1 MGNFDAGSIEARLTL
16 DRSQFKRELEA
27 ARAEAR
33 NLETNGIDVKLDLD
47 AAATE
52 ARIKEIEAELRGLE
66 APTLDLDLD
75 DAAAKAKIATL
86 KAELATLHNPH
97 VNVDVDTGGATAKI
111 VQVKAE
117 LDSIPDKK
125 TTEVDVRTGNG
136 VGRTQALVAAILA
149 GLPLIPAVVA
159 PATAAILA
167 LSASLAA
174 AAGGAAIFALGIL
187 AAYKNMAAFNGH
199 VTQMPPAMR
208 AFAAAQ
214 KGLSDAFSA
223 FGKAVQTPAFAVMAQ
238 GFNLLASILP
248 RLVPVFNAFAT
259 VASGA
264 LTQLSNWVNGPAG
277 SGVLKWFQTFGAQQ
291 FGTLLAILGN
301 VAQAVI
307 NILQA
312 FSPFA
317 TTLTSGLQQVAAAWV
332 GWTATLSQ
340 SEGFKSFMAYVNQV
354 GPMVVAALLSL
365 GRAIIAIGV
374 AVAPLA
380 PPLLSLITM
389 LGNFISSLNPA
400 VLRAIIVAI
409 AALTAGFAAYEAVMS
424 LAGAATVL
432 WSGIMGAVRVAT
444 LAWTAAQWLLNAAL
458 TANPIGI
465 VVVAIAALV
474 AAIIFAYTH
483 FEWFHN
489 AVDAAWNGIRT
500 VVGAVVSW
508 FTGTAIPAVVSAV
521 VTVIGWWHT
530 LQAMASAVFGAIAS
544 AVRTAWTAITSVIN
558 TAIAQER
565 AVITAGWNVIKAV
578 VSASISVISAVVRAG
593 WSAVSAIVSNAM
605 SIIRAVVSAGM
616 AVASAVVR
624 AAMALI
630 VAIFT
635 GNWSQVR
642 AIVTSAIANVRSAI
656 SSGLTA
662 AAAIAR
668 AAFNSILSAARSALG
683 ALGGVA
689 ASAAGAVRG
698 VFAGAGGWLIAAGRN
713 IIGGLISGIRSMIG
727 SIGSALGGIGSF
739 IASHKGPPS
748 YDKVMLRPHGRW
760 IMGGLINSILSQVPR
775 LGNAMSQVTD
785 TIASTRPGSLATS
798 AGMGLSA
805 RVGGGSGVSV
815 LMNVYNPIAEPT
827 SITATKGIKDLAV
840 LGVFS

>member
-33 NLETNGIDVKLDLD
+33 NLEANGIDVKLDLD

-97 VNVDVDTGGATAKI
+97 VNVDVDTGGATAK
-111 VQVKAE
+111 VAQVKAE

-136 VGRTQALVAAILA
+136 VGRTQAIIAAILA

-187 AAYKNMAAFNGH
+187 AAYKNIAAFNGH

-317 TTLTSGLQQVAAAWV
+317 TTLTSGLQQVTAAWV

-508 FTGTAIPAVVSAV
+508 FTGTAIPAVVSAI
-521 VTVIGWWHT
+521 VTVVGWWRT
-530 LQAMASAVFGAIAS
+530 MQAVAAAVFGAIS
-544 AVRTAWTAITSVIN
+544 NAVRTAWAVVVGVTISANNAVRS
-558 TAIAQER
+558 
-565 AVITAGWNVIKAV
+565 AVIAGWNAIRAIVVAVGAAIAAAV
-578 VSASISVISAVVRAG
+578 VASWHAISTAVTVAINVVRSIVTSG
-593 WSAVSAIVSNAM
+593 WNAVRSIVIAVSSAILSAT
-605 SIIRAVVSAGM
+605 VSAWN
-616 AVASAVVR
+616 
-624 AAMALI
+624 
-630 VAIFT
+630 AIR
-635 GNWSQVR
+635 N
-642 AIVTSAIANVRSAI
+642 AVTSAINTVRSAI
-656 SSGLTA
+656 SSGLSA
-662 AAAIAR
+662 ARSVAVS
-668 AAFNSILSAARSALG
+668 AFQGILSAARSALG